1 MRLAKRQHPGSA
13 GSCQA
18 SEKRLARPSGRVV
31 ISATCSSVEFFHHTG
46 GDLTLTE
53 QDIIPATTIDT
64 QGNTVLTN
72 ALKAALAASAQFDGT
87 ASALDLYVNA
97 AVLNAS
103 TTKAVT
109 VAITGTLTLFWIN
122 LGDY

>member
-1 MRLAKRQHPGSA
+1 M
-13 GSCQA
+13 
-18 SEKRLARPSGRVV
+18 
-31 ISATCSSVEFFHHTG
+31 
-46 GDLTLTE
+46 
-53 QDIIPATTIDT
+53 IPATTIDT

-72 ALKAALAASAQFDGT
+72 VLKAALAASAQFDGT
-87 ASALDLYVNA
+87 SSALDLFINA